1 VSGHSM
7 IALVLLTCLK
17 SMRIGPVV
25 RLTGM
30 RVGLVS
36 VECSVWW
43 WSSESFFPVQVVGKA
58 SR

>member
-1 VSGHSM
+1 M